1 MAYDPE
7 HRLVLAVV
15 PGARSLAAGPDG
27 IVFVGTRGE
36 GKVYAVVDKN
46 GDGKADEVLTIAK
59 GLNMQAGRAR
69 QSEIIEAADM
79 QDRHVQ
85 VDPRIFIGSKE
96 GPGFGRVSIF
106 AEAHMQGFFY
116 ICYGGLDLQQH
127 PVRMGGCDRET
138 VAFEEFGN
146 GLVLRALH
154 GLVEVMIEFIAST
167 ESSHLLGLAH
177 VHKSAENSPLNW
189 MSAPILCGVQA
200 KGAVVVART
209 DANDSLTLSF
219 LENTAFRIGHL
230 LEGSASNHPIL
241 PSLEKIP
248 NK

>member
-1 MAYDPE
+1 MGSTGDTDKD
-7 HRLVLAVV
+7 LADALAHIIAGLG
-15 PGARSLAAGPDG
+15 GAEVGG
-27 IVFVGTRGE
+27 VF
-36 GKVYAVVDKN
+36 
-46 GDGKADEVLTIAK
+46 L
-59 GLNMQAGRAR
+59 
-69 QSEIIEAADM
+69 
-79 QDRHVQ
+79 QD
-85 VDPRIFIGSKE
+85 
-96 GPGFGRVSIF
+96 
-106 AEAHMQGFFY
+106 
-116 ICYGGLDLQQH
+116 
-127 PVRMGGCDRET
+127 
-138 VAFEEFGN
+138 GN

-177 VHKSAENSPLNW
+177 VHKSAANSPLNW

-219 LENTAFRIGHL
+219 LEKTAFRIGHL